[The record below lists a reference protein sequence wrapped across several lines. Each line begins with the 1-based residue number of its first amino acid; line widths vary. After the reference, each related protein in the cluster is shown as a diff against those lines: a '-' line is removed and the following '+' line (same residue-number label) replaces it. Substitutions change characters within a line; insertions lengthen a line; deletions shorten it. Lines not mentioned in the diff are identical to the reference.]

1 MNSQSDTYNNSI
13 FFSPRS
19 IAVIGASEKPGIG
32 RAIFSN
38 IKNGYKGKIYPVS
51 PTNEYVSGMKAYKSV
66 LDIPDDIDLA
76 VVATPNRIVPKVM
89 EEVGMKK
96 IQGSII
102 VSAGFKEVDEQ
113 GAILEREVAAICK
126 KYGTRVIGPN
136 CLGIMSLSKQNM
148 MNSTFLKITP
158 KHGNIALVSQSG
170 AICAATVEDAMA
182 QGIGFSKVISMGN
195 KIDVDEND
203 VLELLCHDPETSVI
217 IMYLE
222 DIHDGRRFMEIGRKT
237 TKQYEKPIVVIK
249 SGRTPEGAK
258 AAMSHTGALMGA
270 DEVYDALFLQSG
282 VIRVDTMQE
291 LFDLATAFSKQPIP
305 KNDKGTVI
313 VSNAGG
319 PAIISTDA
327 CSKYGMILADITTS
341 REAIAKVIP
350 AHGSARNPVDIVGDA
365 DFNRFEKVLN
375 EVVSNPNVGSIVTM
389 CTPSATLDYN
399 DLART
404 IVKTTANSGK
414 TSLAAL
420 MGLAEGTENKQ
431 ILSDGGIPHFPY
443 AEPAI
448 RTLKAMYDFSNWSIG
463 KETEVKKFNI
473 DKEKVKQIFDKV
485 RNDGRKHLLE
495 EGYDVLNA
503 YGFPRPKS
511 YLCTNEEECV
521 KRAEEIGYPVV
532 MKIVSQDIIHKS
544 DAGGVKV
551 GLKNKQQ
558 VSFSFN
564 EIIANAKN
572 YKKDAKIK
580 GVLLQQM
587 IESARE
593 TILGAKHD
601 KLFGPLIMFGLGGI
615 YVEALKDVVFRLA
628 PIYEQEA
635 MKMVE
640 SIKTY
645 KILKGIRGEPPSDL
659 KVLVECLLRLSQLV
673 TDFPEITEFD
683 MNPLL
688 VLEEGKGACAV
699 DVRIGLA

>member
-1 MNSQSDTYNNSI
+1 
-13 FFSPRS
+13 
-19 IAVIGASEKPGIG
+19 
-32 RAIFSN
+32 
-38 IKNGYKGKIYPVS
+38 
-51 PTNEYVSGMKAYKSV
+51 
-66 LDIPDDIDLA
+66 
-76 VVATPNRIVPKVM
+76 
-89 EEVGMKK
+89 
-96 IQGSII
+96 
-102 VSAGFKEVDEQ
+102 
-113 GAILEREVAAICK
+113 
-126 KYGTRVIGPN
+126 
-136 CLGIMSLSKQNM
+136 
-148 MNSTFLKITP
+148 
-158 KHGNIALVSQSG
+158 
-170 AICAATVEDAMA
+170 
-182 QGIGFSKVISMGN
+182 MGN

-203 VLELLCHDPETSVI
+203 ILELLCHDPETSVI

-222 DIHDGRRFMEIGRKT
+222 DIHDGRRFMDIGRKT
-237 TKQYEKPIVVIK
+237 TKQFKKPIVVIK

-291 LFDLATAFSKQPIP
+291 LFDLATAFSKQPVP
-305 KNDKGTVI
+305 KSDEGTVI

-327 CSKYGMILADITTS
+327 CSKYGMKLADISSS
-341 REAIAKVIP
+341 REEISKVIP

-404 IVKTTANSGK
+404 IVKITANSGK

-431 ILSDGGIPHFPY
+431 ILSDGGIPYFPY

-448 RTLKAMYDFSNWSIG
+448 RTLKAMYEFSNWSTG
-463 KETEVKKFNI
+463 KESEIRIFDV
-473 DKEKVKQIFDKV
+473 DKEKVKQVFDSV
-485 RNDGRKHLLE
+485 REEGRKHLLEE

-511 YLCTNEEECV
+511 YLCTSEEECV
-521 KRAEEIGYPVV
+521 TRAEEIGYPVV
-532 MKIVSQDIIHKS
+532 MKIASQDIIHKS

-551 GLKNKQQ
+551 GVKNKQQ
-558 VSFSFN
+558 VSSSFN

-572 YKKDAKIK
+572 YKKEANIK
-580 GVLLQQM
+580 GVLVQQM

-628 PIYEQEA
+628 PIDEQEA

-645 KILKGIRGEPPSDL
+645 KILKGIRGQPPSDIKAL
-659 KVLVECLLRLSQLV
+659 IECLLRLSQLV